1 MRSWRRLF
9 PADKND
15 KLLSLQNI
23 FVTFEEIKDLYYLS
37 FLHIYSTTGRQL
49 VQRQRLGCGSL
60 SGFFSKKSWHVLPYR
75 TKMFWVSSFAF
86 FFFFLQLSRSPLVGG
101 EGVPAMVSGIFW
113 YLHSFKTPQ
122 LSHLIKLA
130 PISPKTISLESI

>member
-49 VQRQRLGCGSL
+49 VQRQRLECGSL

-86 FFFFLQLSRSPLVGG
+86 FFFFCNFLGPPLLEEREYLPWFLGYFYIYILSRP
-101 EGVPAMVSGIFW
+101 PN
-113 YLHSFKTPQ
+113 
-122 LSHLIKLA
+122 
-130 PISPKTISLESI
+130 

>member
-49 VQRQRLGCGSL
+49 VQRQRLECGSL

-86 FFFFLQLSRSPLVGG
+86 FFFFCNFLGPPLLEERGYLPWVLGYFDIYILSRP
-101 EGVPAMVSGIFW
+101 PN
-113 YLHSFKTPQ
+113 
-122 LSHLIKLA
+122 
-130 PISPKTISLESI
+130 

>member
-49 VQRQRLGCGSL
+49 VQRQRLECGSL

-86 FFFFLQLSRSPLVGG
+86 FFFFFCNFLGPPLLEEREYLPWFLGYFDIYILSRP
-101 EGVPAMVSGIFW
+101 PN
-113 YLHSFKTPQ
+113 
-122 LSHLIKLA
+122 
-130 PISPKTISLESI
+130 